1 MKGVSSSAV
10 PKLELFS
17 GVIPLGYSWM
27 VASVLI
33 SLVGTS
39 MNDTDVEDDGLLG
52 VGVFKIP
59 LDGGLLPA
67 GPGADFGVS
76 KSG

>member
-10 PKLELFS
+10 PKLELSS

-39 MNDTDVEDDGLLG
+39 MNDTDVEVGGLLG

-59 LDGGLLPA
+59 LDGGLRPA